1 MSVADIFLTLLGIGL
16 IGFAFLFAWSM
27 YMIAKADEDL
37 REFIT
42 MNRLKRRRPAK
53 FVHAVEKRKPSSR
66 LPAGNF

>member
-1 MSVADIFLTLLGIGL
+1 MSITDIILALVGAGL

-27 YMIAKADEDL
+27 CMVAKADEDL

-53 FVHAVEKRKPSSR
+53 FVHAVEK
-66 LPAGNF
+66 

>member
-1 MSVADIFLTLLGIGL
+1 MKNCKS
-16 IGFAFLFAWSM
+16 
-27 YMIAKADEDL
+27 YMIIAHVMLSVSCLVYFACHFFDKFFDIDII
-37 REFIT
+37 IT